1 MYIIKVNRQSVT
13 KVTSAWHSNTD
24 LASQPTLTI
33 LGQTCSGRAWQE
45 LSGICLCGLNKKK
58 HLNRYICC
66 IHVMVCYKPF
76 IKYLDSALKKEF
88 RKTERSHVGCYGT
101 WITKRLFWAGAMC
114 AEKPCPCCILSGY
127 VLKCAALSHWCPSAP
142 HAALSHDLKPSFH
155 LCYELKC
162 MFVYIPLFEF
172 FLKSLQRLPSSDGG
186 VIFSADCPAY
196 PQCLVFLFFFL
207 WSAADLSRM
216 CSLGVRL
223 LCRQLGG
230 VISVPFLGHWLCD
243 VPSHWKPLGASHIPA
258 LPLQEKPA
266 TSPIKPPTTSYTHLP
281 SDLEQSSC
289 IQTSSL
295 TLCTQ
300 SPRRCRGETRKDCFL
315 IAGERKKGEGFWNI

>member
-58 HLNRYICC
+58 HPNRYICC

-76 IKYLDSALKKEF
+76 IKYLDSALKKEL

-172 FLKSLQRLPSSDGG
+172 FLKSLQRLPSFDGG

-196 PQCLVFLFFFL
+196 PQCLVFCFFFSL
-207 WSAADLSRM
+207 ISSRPQPHVFVRSASPLPSTRGSDQCSFSRSLVM
-216 CSLGVRL
+216 RCAEPLEATGSLAYSCS
-223 LCRQLGG
+223 
-230 VISVPFLGHWLCD
+230 
-243 VPSHWKPLGASHIPA
+243 PSAGEASHIP
-258 LPLQEKPA
+258 
-266 TSPIKPPTTSYTHLP
+266 
-281 SDLEQSSC
+281 
-289 IQTSSL
+289 
-295 TLCTQ
+295 
-300 SPRRCRGETRKDCFL
+300 
-315 IAGERKKGEGFWNI
+315 N